1 MYAFFGR
8 DGYFMAIEPKP
19 VRIHNSLA
27 VAKYS
32 MNASEQKLFIF
43 ALRSL
48 NQDDENFVE
57 SKFNLSDFAEY
68 SGLELTRLYKDI
80 DEMTDRIM
88 QTIIYVH
95 NEEKDKWI
103 KYNLTQKCSYDRGIV
118 AFRFNDDMKPFL
130 LQLKKHYFLQSPAVM
145 HFRSWYSIRIY
156 DLLKAMSYSRS
167 EIDITIKEL
176 KTILNIE
183 GKYNRISSFKA
194 RVVDVAVEEINKYS
208 DLRVTYE
215 NIYLGRK
222 VDGLKFI
229 VYRNDRKNISL
240 LSTIFDVNLI
250 REKVGFDK
258 YTFSDSQIEE
268 LYSIAVE
275 KYTTYND
282 MDDILLYMKM
292 CYEYTKKMQPENEYV
307 YYKKVLANDYENFIA
322 QINTGYFID
331 KL

>member
-1 MYAFFGR
+1 
-8 DGYFMAIEPKP
+8 MAIEPKP

-118 AFRFNDDMKPFL
+118 IFRFNDDMKPFL

-156 DLLKAMSYSRS
+156 DLLKAMSYSKNVI
-167 EIDITIKEL
+167 EISIKEL
-176 KTILNIE
+176 KIILNIE
-183 GKYNRISSFKA
+183 DKYKRISSLKA
-194 RVVDVAVEEINKYS
+194 RVIDVAVEEINKYS
-208 DLRVTYE
+208 DLEVSCE
-215 NIYLGRK
+215 NICLGRR
-222 VDGLKFI
+222 VVGLKFI
-229 VYRNDRKNISL
+229 VHRKEKENVSL
-240 LSTIFDVNLI
+240 LGAVFDTNLI
-250 REKVGFDK
+250 REKVGLDK
-258 YTFSDSQIEE
+258 YTYSDSQIEK

-282 MDDILLYMKM
+282 MNDILLYMKM
-292 CYEYTKKMQPENEYV
+292 CYNYTKSMNPKNEYV
-307 YYKKVLANDYENFIA
+307 YYKDVLANDYENFII
-322 QINTGYFID
+322 QINTKYFISQF
-331 KL
+331 